1 MAISENRLST
11 TNLTDMLN
19 TNLASIATYDYSSIT
34 SKALNSVKE
43 PLSSLVDNSPM
54 PTSGPL
60 LSALDKLKPQPTNIG
75 SSALSIFEDTLCKG
89 LSLPSLGLPKFNLS
103 LFRDLDFEMSLCG
116 KSIKLNPIDAILN
129 ITKPLGNK
137 KDLLSKSNEK
147 ILNKFID
154 TDTKQLLKS
163 AGLNSSMSD
172 CYLNRTK
179 NGLVNGS
186 NGYGNT
192 LTSKLNMNNLL
203 NSRDCNPLV
212 GLNSYKDKFISD
224 MSATNIIDSLSVDD
238 SGIAVPYVSN
248 MLADNNS
255 RSSTL
260 TGISRSLSYAN
271 DDTVDNKLLLAS
283 SASSSASNPQN
294 RNIESIQLR
303 TDSNL
308 ILNNLSNTST
318 TTNSPTS
325 DAVNLTNG
333 LDVVDPNWSR
343 DSEGNTNLYRTAGNE
358 RLASVSNSYITS
370 RQPIN
375 NTTGSVTTN
384 LSRYDQI
391 AIVNAVV

>member
-1 MAISENRLST
+1 MAISENRLSA

-19 TNLASIATYDYSSIT
+19 TDLASIANNDYSSIT

-54 PTSGPL
+54 PTAGPL
-60 LSALDKLKPQPTNIG
+60 LSALDKIKPQPTNIG

-89 LSLPSLGLPKFNLS
+89 LTLPSLGLPKFNLS
-103 LFRDLDFEMSLCG
+103 LLRDLDFEMSLCG
-116 KSIKLNPIDAILN
+116 KSIKLNPIDAMLN

-163 AGLNSSMSD
+163 AG
-172 CYLNRTK
+172 
-179 NGLVNGS
+179 
-186 NGYGNT
+186 
-192 LTSKLNMNNLL
+192 L

-308 ILNNLSNTST
+308 ILSNLSNTST

-325 DAVNLTNG
+325 DAINLTNG
-333 LDVVDPNWSR
+333 LDVVDPNWSK
-343 DSEGNTNLYRTAGNE
+343 DNEGNTNLYRTAGNE